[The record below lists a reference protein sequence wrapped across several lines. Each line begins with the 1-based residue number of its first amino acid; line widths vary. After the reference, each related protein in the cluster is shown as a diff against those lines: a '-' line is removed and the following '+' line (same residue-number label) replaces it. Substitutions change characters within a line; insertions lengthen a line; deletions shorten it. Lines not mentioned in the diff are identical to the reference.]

1 MKAGGNTFFPIP
13 SLHSAATFRE
23 FLREVVHAR
32 SHNGLYVSIFHGVM
46 LLSIIPILQLKS
58 AQVPLSDSSCS
69 IVLFQLGLLRD
80 ILHHHVPAARAKYA
94 HTSAPRGHGSRRE

>member
-1 MKAGGNTFFPIP
+1 MKTGGSPFFPIP
-13 SLHSAATFRE
+13 SPHSAAAFRE
-23 FLREVVHAR
+23 FLREVIHAR
-32 SHNGLYVSIFHGVM
+32 SHNGMYISIFHGAM

-69 IVLFQLGLLRD
+69 IVLFQLGFLRN
-80 ILHHHVPAARAKYA
+80 IFHNHVPAARAKYA